1 MLKKTRSDRG
11 ITRVPA
17 SQVLWSQSLYFPIK
31 GDPNNEKKQF
41 DASRIDG
48 RFGRF
53 CSGSRASGDY
63 QQTAQGPN
71 SPRPAGGPIID
82 THIHIWKLPR
92 SLPPMSDFGT
102 YPGDPTDGFCCT
114 INASNP
120 SGAVPWLQQDALIP
134 DYQANW
140 GGRRVNQVVV
150 IESSVGVTPA
160 NIMQSNLWMLQ
171 VAANDTNGP
180 DGGSKILSVV
190 GALDTTEST
199 TTFQQQLMQ
208 LVKNPLFVG
217 IRLGDLGSIFNAGC
231 AQHLCQSQ
239 AKCTAKS

>member
-1 MLKKTRSDRG
+1 MKNRQKTDGALTRREWMGALGVSDLGAGLLGPTSRPLK
-11 ITRVPA
+11 A
-17 SQVLWSQSLYFPIK
+17 
-31 GDPNNEKKQF
+31 
-41 DASRIDG
+41 
-48 RFGRF
+48 
-53 CSGSRASGDY
+53 
-63 QQTAQGPN
+63 QTCPV
-71 SPRPAGGPIID
+71 PAGGPIID

-92 SLPPMSDFGT
+92 SSPPMSDFGT
-102 YPGDPTDGFCCT
+102 YPGTPTDGFCCT

-134 DYQANW
+134 DYQASW
-140 GGRRVNQVVV
+140 GGRRVNQIVV

-199 TTFQQQLMQ
+199 ATFQQQLNQ
-208 LVKNPLFVG
+208 LAKNPLFVG
-217 IRLGDLGSIFNAGC
+217 IRLGDLGSIFNAG
-231 AQHLCQSQ
+231 AASTFANLQPNVVPNIKMMASM
-239 AKCTAKS
+239 